1 MQKRL
6 AVIVA
11 VVAIMCLTGWV
22 GGQKEAAAAEINI
35 LPYYVAGSVG
45 DSWTYSFIF
54 IDPAYPSTPDFTVNL
69 TQVTSGDLAGKYRIG
84 DFLDIIDAPHIRWSF
99 VDWDASGIN
108 IYATESTA
116 FSPPVK
122 IAAMQPLDV
131 MVNPVPDGD
140 EHVHVFQKLASSL
153 TVLAGT
159 FEDVLVD
166 ITLTKLFGP
175 SSANDEFDLDHAAVP
190 YQVTHVVW
198 YAAGIGEIQNRDYEP
213 SEEGPML
220 FEYQLQ
226 ATSVVPVP
234 APLVMLGS
242 GLLGMLAFRKRFSR

>member
-11 VVAIMCLTGWV
+11 MVAIMCLTGWV

-45 DSWTYSFIF
+45 DSWTYSFIY

-69 TQVTSGDLAGKYRIG
+69 TQVTSGPLAGKYRYG
-84 DFLDIIDAPHIRWSF
+84 DFVDIIDSPHLNYQII
-99 VDWDASGIN
+99 DWDASGIN
-108 IYATESTA
+108 VYETSGTVY
-116 FSPPVK
+116 SPPFRFDVV
-122 IAAMQPLDV
+122 QLDAIV
-131 MVNPVPDGD
+131 DPFPDLV
-140 EHVHVFQKLASSL
+140 EHVHVFQKLGSL
-153 TVLAGT
+153 AILAGT
-159 FEDVLVD
+159 FDDILVH

-175 SSANDEFDLDHAAVP
+175 SSANDEFGLDREAIPH
-190 YQVTHVVW
+190 QVTHVEW

-213 SEEGPML
+213 APGGKML
-220 FEYQLQ
+220 FEYQLK
-226 ATSVVPVP
+226 ATSVPLP

>member
-11 VVAIMCLTGWV
+11 VVTITCLMGWV

-45 DSWTYSFIF
+45 DSWTYSFIY

-84 DFLDIIDAPHIRWSF
+84 DFVDIIDSPHIRWSF

-108 IYATESTA
+108 IYATESA
-116 FSPPVK
+116 VYSPPLK
-122 IAAMQPLDV
+122 IAAMQPLGV
-131 MVNPVPDGD
+131 MFDPLPDLD
-140 EHVHVFQKLASSL
+140 EHTHVFQRLGSL

-159 FEDVLVD
+159 FDDVLVD

-175 SSANDEFDLDHAAVP
+175 SDANAEFGLDPVAFP

-198 YAAGIGEIQNRDYEP
+198 YAAGFGEIQNRDYEP
-213 SEEGPML
+213 SEGGPML

-242 GLLGMLAFRKRFSR
+242 GLLGLLVVRRRFPH